1 MKSMV
6 FILGTRPEAIKLAPL
21 ILLAK
26 ENQNLRVEV
35 VLTSQHPE
43 MCKGTLEEFGLVP
56 TKILASFENGQG
68 LLMLSSRILS
78 ELTKLDIEWSN
89 SLVIVQGDTT
99 SALMGAYAGF
109 LLDSKVAHIEAGLRS
124 HDHLPFPEEMNRRL
138 ISSLATFNF
147 CATPAN
153 EQNLRIEGIDE
164 DKIFVVGNTVIDAM
178 LHFGVASRE
187 LKTVKSILITLH
199 RRENQGEVI
208 RSATAIIS
216 NLANTY
222 NAGYKW
228 IFIKHPNPSVQNSYN
243 SDFLK
248 NQNIE
253 FRDPIPYPNM
263 LEELKSAS
271 LLITD
276 SGGFQEEA
284 TFLGLPTLVLR
295 RTTERR
301 EAIEERC
308 CLLVPNPQED
318 LEKLVINLL
327 KNNDGIYDQM
337 SHPSNVFGMG
347 NSAAAV
353 LETLA
358 GFEFGSAKW

>member
-1 MKSMV
+1 MKSLV

-26 ENQNLRVEV
+26 DNQKLKVEV

-43 MCKGTLEEFGLVP
+43 MCKETLKEFGLVP
-56 TKILASFENGQG
+56 SKVLASFESEQG

-78 ELTKLDIEWSN
+78 ELTKLDIEWSS

-109 LLDSKVAHIEAGLRS
+109 LLNSKVAHIEAGLRS
-124 HDHLPFPEEMNRRL
+124 NDHLPFPEEMNRRL
-138 ISSLATFNF
+138 ISSLSTFNF
-147 CATPAN
+147 CATPSNA
-153 EQNLRIEGIDE
+153 QNLRIEGIEE

-178 LHFGVASRE
+178 LHFGVTSRE
-187 LKTVKSILITLH
+187 LETEKSVLITLH
-199 RRENQGEVI
+199 RRENQGDVI

-222 NAGYKW
+222 HAGYKW
-228 IFIKHPNPSVQNSYN
+228 IFIKHPNPSVQNSY
-243 SDFLK
+243 DLEFLK
-248 NQNIE
+248 NQNID
-253 FRDPIPYPNM
+253 FQDPIPYPEM
-263 LEELKSAS
+263 LDELKSTS

-284 TFLGLPTLVLR
+284 TFLGIPTLVIR
-295 RTTERR
+295 RTTERK
-301 EAIEERC
+301 EAIEEGC

-318 LEKLVINLL
+318 LKKLVDNILR
-327 KNNDGIYDQM
+327 NNDGIYDQM
-337 SHPSNVFGMG
+337 SHPSDVFGVG
-347 NSAAAV
+347 NSAEAI
-353 LETLA
+353 LEALQ
-358 GFEFGSAKW
+358 GFKFGGAKS

>member
-1 MKSMV
+1 MKSIV

-26 ENQNLRVEV
+26 ENQNLKVQV

-43 MCKGTLEEFGLVP
+43 MCKGTLKEFGLVP
-56 TKILASFENGQG
+56 TKVLASFENEQG

-78 ELTKLDIEWSN
+78 ELTKLDIEWSS

-109 LLDSKVAHIEAGLRS
+109 LLNSKVAHIEAGLRS
-124 HDHLPFPEEMNRRL
+124 NDHFPFPEEMNRRL
-138 ISSLATFNF
+138 ISSLSTFNF
-147 CATPAN
+147 CATPSNA
-153 EQNLRIEGIDE
+153 QNLRMEGIEE
-164 DKIFVVGNTVIDAM
+164 DRIFVVGNTVIDAM
-178 LHFGVASRE
+178 LHFGVTSRE
-187 LKTVKSILITLH
+187 LETEKSVLITLH
-199 RRENQGEVI
+199 RRENQGDVI

-222 NAGYKW
+222 HAGYKW
-228 IFIKHPNPSVQNSYN
+228 IFIKHPNPSVQNSY
-243 SDFLK
+243 DLEFLN
-248 NQNIE
+248 NQNID
-253 FRDPIPYPNM
+253 FQDPIPYPKM
-263 LEELKSAS
+263 LQELKSAS

-301 EAIEERC
+301 EAIEEGC
-308 CLLVPNPQED
+308 CLLVPKPGED
-318 LEKLVINLL
+318 LEALVINLL
-327 KNNDGIYDQM
+327 KNNDGMYDHM
-337 SHPSNVFGMG
+337 SHASKVFGIG
-347 NSAAAV
+347 NSAEAILKI
-353 LETLA
+353 LEH
-358 GFEFGSAKW
+358 FQFGIGEP